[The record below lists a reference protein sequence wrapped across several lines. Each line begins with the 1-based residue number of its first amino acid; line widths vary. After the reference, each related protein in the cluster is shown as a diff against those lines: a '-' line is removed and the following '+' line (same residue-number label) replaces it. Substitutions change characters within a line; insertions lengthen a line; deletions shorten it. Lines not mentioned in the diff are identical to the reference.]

1 MRGSEGNG
9 GNGRNVT
16 LSLPALGGL
25 ILAVGVI
32 VVSMVSYVN
41 SEIITHGQRP
51 HQGTAAKGD
60 IDALDKKVDA
70 LLLDMALIK
79 GKLQI
84 E

>member
-1 MRGSEGNG
+1 MNGQG
-9 GNGRNVT
+9 GNGRSVT

-25 ILAVGVI
+25 IVAVAVI
-32 VVSMVSYVN
+32 VLGTVSYVN
-41 SEIITHGQRP
+41 SEIFAHERRP
-51 HQGTAAKGD
+51 HQGTATKAD
-60 IDALDKKVDA
+60 MDALDQKVDA